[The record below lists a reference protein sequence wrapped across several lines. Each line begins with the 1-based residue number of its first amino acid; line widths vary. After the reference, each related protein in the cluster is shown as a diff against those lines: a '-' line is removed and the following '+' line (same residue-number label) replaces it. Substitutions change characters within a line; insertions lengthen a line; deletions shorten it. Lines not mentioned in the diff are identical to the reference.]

1 MFGLAALT
9 PLLGACGTTIPLRVA
24 EPAPAP
30 VAEPLVISPACLAP
44 PVEVQPVEEPP
55 MPEALPRPGGE
66 PGAANWAEWM
76 TYVDRRRERAE
87 LAGLF
92 YEGERNAYQRSE
104 EHTSKLQSR

>member
-1 MFGLAALT
+1 
-9 PLLGACGTTIPLRVA
+9 
-24 EPAPAP
+24 
-30 VAEPLVISPACLAP
+30 
-44 PVEVQPVEEPP
+44 

-92 YEGERNAYQRSE
+92 YEGERNAYQHAYELTAEQLR
-104 EHTSKLQSR
+104 QCNAWSRAQGE